1 MQCIALFSQRYVADP
16 ARAVDNVHVAYSR
29 LRARGIK
36 RGGHCLVSEGDSR
49 GTRGGTQGVLKGSL
63 SGLPRHV
70 ANSALARED
79 EDATG
84 SAQRTRG
91 MGLTDVACGDGPSHY
106 PADYMQGVG
115 IQRWQSAHYMGTGV
129 LGRTHWSS
137 HTHKA
142 HTHAQKPAQKP
153 AHAQTRKRTYTHAA

>member
-1 MQCIALFSQRYVADP
+1 MPVGVGRWRRGLRWTRHSRGAQGILEGVLKG
-16 ARAVDNVHVAYSR
+16 YSR
-29 LRARGIK
+29 RTQGVL
-36 RGGHCLVSEGDSR
+36 EGVLK
-49 GTRGGTQGVLKGSL
+49 GVLKGSL

-70 ANSALARED
+70 ANFALARED

-91 MGLTDVACGDGPSHY
+91 MGITDVACGDGPSHS

-142 HTHAQKPAQKP
+142 HTHTHAQKP